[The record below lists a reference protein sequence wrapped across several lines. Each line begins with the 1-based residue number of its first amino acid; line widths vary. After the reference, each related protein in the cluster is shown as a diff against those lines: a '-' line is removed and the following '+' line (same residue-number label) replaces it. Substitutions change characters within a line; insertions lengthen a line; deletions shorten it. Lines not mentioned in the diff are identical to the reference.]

1 MSKSRYLPVLETI
14 VGLVV
19 PLLLAGPWT
28 LLGLARGIELL
39 SGASKMPYP
48 AIAHKYA
55 LEFLLF
61 PAGGLL
67 GLISV
72 FVLMLFGNVLRRH
85 RFAASLT
92 TAGIVAGTCSA
103 GKFLLDV
110 GLMEIRHPDYGRVAD
125 WRPIL
130 VFALVLIPPIIVA
143 WRRVI
148 LLWSS
153 LVADSE

>member
-19 PLLLAGPWT
+19 PLFLAGPWV

-39 SGASKMPYP
+39 NGASRMPYP

-61 PAGGLL
+61 PAGGLF
-67 GLISV
+67 GLISI
-72 FVLMLFGNVLRRH
+72 FVLILFENVLRRH

-103 GKFLLDV
+103 GKFLIDI
-110 GLMEIRHPDYGRVAD
+110 GLMEIRHPDHGGVD
-125 WRPIL
+125 WEPIL

-153 LVADSE
+153 PVADSE